1 MTIGGLQ
8 KFSLIDYPGKISA
21 IVFMQCCN
29 FRCAYCYNQELL
41 CRAVISDVPTVITR
55 SLFTRIYLK
64 NRYRKMKSSPFSTIE
79 IDGVVVTGGE
89 PLLQSDLEDF
99 LREVKAMGYQI
110 KLDTNGSMPD
120 RLEGLIR
127 EGLVDYM
134 AMDYKAPISRYPG
147 VTGVESDKERIPR
160 SIEVITGSGLSYEM
174 RTTVFSGL
182 GMRDLLEMM
191 TELQTMN
198 VESYFLQVFKPFFG
212 CSKDL
217 SPGYPDI
224 EYLQENLAGSFLR
237 YGIKNMKQGSL
248 VESPRH

>member
-8 KFSLIDYPGKISA
+8 KVSLIDYPGKISA
-21 IVFMQCCN
+21 IVFMQGCN
-29 FRCAYCYNQELL
+29 FRCAYCYNQEL
-41 CRAVISDVPTVITR
+41 VYPH
-55 SLFTRIYLK
+55 LFKEPIPENEVLSFLD
-64 NRYRKMKSSPFSTIE
+64 NRKGLL
-79 IDGVVVTGGE
+79 DGVVVTGGE

>member
-8 KFSLIDYPGKISA
+8 KVSLIDYPGKISA
-21 IVFMQCCN
+21 IVFMQGCN
-29 FRCAYCYNQELL
+29 FRCAYCYNQEL
-41 CRAVISDVPTVITR
+41 VYPH
-55 SLFTRIYLK
+55 LFKEPIPENEVLSFLD
-64 NRYRKMKSSPFSTIE
+64 NRKGLL
-79 IDGVVVTGGE
+79 DGVVVTGGE

-134 AMDYKAPISRYPG
+134 AMDYKAPISRYPV